1 MAFRFETRVTQPEAP
16 NLTPLIDVV
25 FLLLIFF
32 MVSSTFLEE
41 SAVEV
46 RLPEAAGKAPED
58 LPEAILVDVLASGA
72 FQIKGVAIEA
82 SNRSGLAAALERQGA
97 SEQVLVVQADGRA
110 PHQSIMTLL
119 DLGAQ
124 LGVKSVQFQ
133 AKDLDQPSEGQ

>member
-1 MAFRFETRVTQPEAP
+1 MAFRFDAQVADTSTP

-46 RLPEAAGKAPED
+46 RLPEATGKAPET
-58 LPEAILVDVLASGA
+58 LPDALQIDVLASGDYR
-72 FQIKGVAIEA
+72 ISGVQVDANDRNA
-82 SNRSGLAAALERQGA
+82 LAASLERN
-97 SEQVLVVQADGRA
+97 QVADQILVVQADARA
-110 PHQSIMTLL
+110 PHQSVMTLL

-133 AKDLDQPSEGQ
+133 AKDLDKPSEGQ